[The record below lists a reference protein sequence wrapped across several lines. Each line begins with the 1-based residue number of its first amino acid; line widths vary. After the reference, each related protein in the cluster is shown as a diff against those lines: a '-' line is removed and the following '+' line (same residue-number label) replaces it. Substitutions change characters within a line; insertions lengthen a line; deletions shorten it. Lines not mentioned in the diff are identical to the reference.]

1 MLRYRAFPSFRSLQ
15 IGELVE
21 EAMTKYAERQ
31 GKTVAEVRSDM
42 TSALL
47 NDPSLIDS
55 FVATSVQSA
64 ENPDSTANVNPSTP
78 SLGN

>member
-31 GKTVAEVRSDM
+31 GKSVAEVRSDM

-55 FVATSVQSA
+55 FVLATPVC
-64 ENPDSTANVNPSTP
+64 
-78 SLGN
+78 